1 VGSPTH
7 PEVLVLTVAVLIVFL
22 LLLTTADLL
31 PGQADAPGL
40 VAPER

>member
-1 VGSPTH
+1 M
-7 PEVLVLTVAVLIVFL
+7 LTVAVLIVFL

-31 PGQADAPGL
+31 PGRTAAPGL

>member
-1 VGSPTH
+1 M
-7 PEVLVLTVAVLIVFL
+7 LTVAVLVVFL

-31 PGQADAPGL
+31 PGRAAAPGL

>member
-1 VGSPTH
+1 MLSI
-7 PEVLVLTVAVLIVFL
+7 AVLIAFL

-40 VAPER
+40 VAPGR